1 MDKNFFRIGRARV
14 FITNYDNVI
23 SNVRSA
29 ILSNKKGYICVSNLR
44 TIAIDNNDDG
54 YHKVMESSLINTP
67 DGTPLIWCARLWGIK
82 DAERV
87 CGPTLFERA
96 LNGNGY
102 KHFFIGDTEEI
113 LKRVE
118 VKAVANHE
126 AFVAGTYSPPFAP
139 LDDYDIEDIAN
150 KINVSGAN
158 VVWTALTAPKQDF
171 LNFRLLPLLNDG
183 VVMIGIGAAFRTF
196 IGELE
201 LPSGIISKMGLS
213 GFLMIRKDSSIWKEL
228 VWYVRHSCI
237 LLKYICM
244 ILTRRIAGRK
254 YWE

>member
-1 MDKNFFRIGRARV
+1 MDKDFYRIGRARI
-14 FITNYDNVI
+14 FITNYDDTI
-23 SNVRSA
+23 SRVRSA
-29 ILSNKKGYICVSNLR
+29 VLSNKKGYVCVSNVR
-44 TIAIDNNDDG
+44 TVAIDNHNDG
-54 YHKVMESSLINTP
+54 YHKVMESSLMNTP
-67 DGTPLIWCARLWGIK
+67 DGTPLIWCARVWGIK
-82 DAERV
+82 DAKRV

-96 LNGNGY
+96 LCEREF
-102 KHFFIGDTEEI
+102 KHFFIGDTKEI
-113 LKRVE
+113 LNRVE
-118 VKAVANHE
+118 VKAVADCE
-126 AFVAGTYSPPFAP
+126 AFVAGTYSPPFTP
-139 LDDYDIEDIAN
+139 LDEYDIEGIAN
-150 KINVSGAN
+150 KINASGAN

-171 LNFRLLPLLNDG
+171 FNVRLLPLLKDG
-183 VVMIGIGAAFRTF
+183 CVLIGIGAAYRTY

-244 ILTRRIAGRK
+244 ILTRRMAGRK